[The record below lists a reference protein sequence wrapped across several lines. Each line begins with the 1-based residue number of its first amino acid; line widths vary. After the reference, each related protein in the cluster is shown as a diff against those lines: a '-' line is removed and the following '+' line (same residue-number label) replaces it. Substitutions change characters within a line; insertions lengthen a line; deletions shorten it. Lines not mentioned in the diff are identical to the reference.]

1 MMEHIFHRIIVFAVI
16 AMLFGGMVLV
26 VIATLF
32 VLRKLADELRNIT
45 GGGRG
50 GGPHPL
56 PATGAV
62 EGSCGAANP
71 RESRPIGF
79 DKRQ

>member
-1 MMEHIFHRIIVFAVI
+1 MEHIFHRIIVFAVI
-16 AMLFGGMVLV
+16 AMLFSGMVLV

-32 VLRKLADELRNIT
+32 VLRKLADELRNII

-62 EGSCGAANP
+62 ESSRGSANP
-71 RESRPIGF
+71 KESKPVGA
-79 DKRQ
+79 DKAQ